1 MSGSRLARRAPM
13 AGRKMKPRYEHGI
26 NRVICRM
33 NRVADGMN
41 PVIYGMDGENDGIG
55 GFGEND

>member
-1 MSGSRLARRAPM
+1 
-13 AGRKMKPRYEHGI
+13 
-26 NRVICRM
+26 M